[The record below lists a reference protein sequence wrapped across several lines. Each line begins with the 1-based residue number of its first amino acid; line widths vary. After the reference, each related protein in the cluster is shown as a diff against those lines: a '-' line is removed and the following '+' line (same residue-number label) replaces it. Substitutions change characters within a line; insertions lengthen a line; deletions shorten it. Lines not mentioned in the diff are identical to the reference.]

1 MIYYWISVVSA
12 SLAGAIIYHII
23 SMWLIRQPRG
33 RHHYGSAADS
43 PTLIMGAIV
52 PDDDSTWPTQIM
64 RAIADDP
71 VPLDQ
76 FAAEQAQW
84 YQRTHQLAIGASQ
97 AGG

>member
-1 MIYYWISVVSA
+1 MTGYWISVISA

-23 SMWLIRQPRG
+23 SMWLIRQPSG
-33 RHHYGSAADS
+33 RHHYGSTADS
-43 PTLIMGAIV
+43 PTLIMSAIV
-52 PDDDSTWPTQIM
+52 RDDDSTWPTQIM

-76 FAAEQAQW
+76 FAVEQEQW
-84 YQRTHQLAIGASQ
+84 YRQTYQLAIGASQ